1 MYLTVYK
8 QNNPNTQTFDYNNI
22 MNNQTEYIPVTY
34 YKTTWNITNPTTRT
48 DLNEAQRSHIT
59 QAENTIILE
68 VNTLRRT
75 YGEATDL
82 SQYYRT
88 FKIPKHSGGLRTI
101 NAPKYPL
108 MDDLSRIKDIFE
120 KVVKCLSHDCAY
132 AYTKNRS
139 IKHELERHQKNNSNW
154 YLKIDLK
161 DFFPNCSPEFIYN
174 QLIQLYPFY
183 YFSGLAK
190 NSLKYIIN
198 LCCLNNELPQ
208 GTPMSPLLTNLL
220 MVPYDYQ
227 INQVLK
233 RGTGE
238 HYVYT
243 RYADDILISSKSKFD
258 YQKIINILKGS
269 LRPFQI
275 KEEKTRFGSKNGR
288 NWNLGLMLNKDN
300 NITLGYRKKK
310 LLNAMLNNFL
320 NDYTDGNRWSK
331 EDTYS
336 LQGQI
341 GYLKHIEPE
350 YAEYIIE
357 KYSRKYDINY
367 SLAVS
372 NILNNRE

>member
-1 MYLTVYK
+1 MYLTVFK
-8 QNNPNTQTFDYNNI
+8 QNNLNTQHFDYNNI
-22 MNNQTEYIPVTY
+22 MDNQTEYIPITY
-34 YKTTWNITNPTTRT
+34 YKTTWLINNPKPRT
-48 DLNEAQRSHIT
+48 ELNHNQRTHIS
-59 QAENTIILE
+59 QAENTITIQATNL
-68 VNTLRRT
+68 LRI

-82 SQYYRT
+82 SNYYRT

-101 NAPKYPL
+101 NAPKYPF
-108 MDDLSRIKDIFE
+108 MDDLASIKDTFD
-120 KVVKCLSHDCAY
+120 KVVKCLPHDCAY

-139 IKHELERHQKNNSNW
+139 IKDELKRHQANQSNW

-161 DFFPNCSPEFIYN
+161 DFFPSCSPEFIYN

-183 YFSGLAK
+183 YFSGTGK
-190 NSLKYIIN
+190 QSLKYIIQ

-208 GTPMSPLLTNLL
+208 GTPMSPLLTNLV

-227 INQVLK
+227 INQILK

-258 YQKIINILKGS
+258 YQKIIHLLKQILQ
-269 LRPFQI
+269 PFQI

-300 NITLGYRKKK
+300 EITLGYRKKK

-357 KYSRKYDINY
+357 KYSRKYDIDY
-367 SLAVS
+367 SLAIS